1 MRLPPLPPALRAPLL
16 GLAALG
22 LVGVLAA
29 GPVSGAIEAQQQI
42 AASRERLARA
52 RIAAARPPQQT
63 PLVAEDVDALLTAFR
78 TRLETLAAERAAV
91 IDAATVEPD
100 PAEPTLPRLRADLRG
115 TAEGL
120 YGLLHALETEAPL
133 MAVEVAD
140 LGVARAADAETGRPT
155 VMHAR
160 LTLRG
165 LVPPKPEAGGRGR

>member
-133 MAVEVAD
+133 MVVEEAD

-155 VMHAR
+155 VMRAR

-165 LVPPKPEAGGRGR
+165 LLPPKPEAGGRGR

>member
-1 MRLPPLPPALRAPLL
+1 MRLPPLPPTLRAPLL
-16 GLAALG
+16 GFAALG
-22 LVGVLAA
+22 LVGVLAT

-42 AASRERLARA
+42 TASRERLARA
-52 RIAAARPPQQT
+52 QAAALRPPQRA
-63 PLVAEDVDALLTAFR
+63 PLVAADADALLAAFR
-78 TRLETLAAERAAV
+78 AHLETLAAERAAV

-133 MAVEVAD
+133 MAVEEAD
-140 LGVARAADAETGRPT
+140 LGVTRAADAETDRPT
-155 VMHAR
+155 VMRAR

-165 LVPPKPEAGGRGR
+165 LVTPQPEAGGRGR